1 MGPRSGVF
9 PSRIPPVQGDCS
21 TEPESFAYRFATTW
35 RPDTKKQRKRRK
47 EKKEAGMMPTSRPH
61 SCPTTNLKKGTRE
74 GPEGYPVFGSQPRI
88 TSNVVTTRTGI
99 SFNSRH
105 IALQPKRDS
114 EAHPNHTLFNIPNL
128 TLIQNTDIAFSS
140 TRPAAELVTLLCAVE
155 VAWSF

>member
-47 EKKEAGMMPTSRPH
+47 EKKSGNDANIPASLMSNHKLE
-61 SCPTTNLKKGTRE
+61 KGTRE

-114 EAHPNHTLFNIPNL
+114 EAHPNHTFFNIPNL
-128 TLIQNTDIAFSS
+128 TLTQNTDIAFSS
-140 TRPAAELVTLLCAVE
+140 TRPAAEPVTLLCAVE